1 MGAIGPYV
9 DVLLP
14 SVGIFLIFLFVYR
27 AVIRSDKSERDAYS
41 TAVREYREK
50 HGMKEGERRAPS
62 SAEPS
67 SAPAPSSAPRRGA
80 AAAESGAQGEGR
92 PDAGGA
98 PAREDAAEDL
108 RGESEDRRL

>member
-50 HGMKEGERRAPS
+50 HGVQEGERRAPS
-62 SAEPS
+62 AAE
-67 SAPAPSSAPRRGA
+67 APAPSSVPRRGG
-80 AAAESGAQGEGR
+80 AAAEPGALGEGR

-98 PAREDAAEDL
+98 PAREGAAEDL

>member
-50 HGMKEGERRAPS
+50 HGVQEGERRAPS
-62 SAEPS
+62 AEASPS
-67 SAPAPSSAPRRGA
+67 SSVPRRDGA
-80 AAAESGAQGEGR
+80 AEEPGALGEGR
-92 PDAGGA
+92 LDAGA
-98 PAREDAAEDL
+98 DPAGEGAAEDL